1 MPERF
6 TAYIGGFLG
15 ASYGIELR
23 AGTLSYTSS
32 DRGRQNTKHARIT
45 PTAVEWREFRR
56 TLDDLKV
63 WQWRTDYPNQGT
75 ADGTQWSLDIAYADH
90 SVKSRGDNNYPQAN
104 GKPNGKPEATE
115 TFNRYLVAIS
125 KLIGGREFR

>member
-23 AGTLSYTSS
+23 AGTLTYTSS
-32 DRGRQNTKHARIT
+32 DRGRQNTRHVRVK
-45 PTAVEWREFRR
+45 PTAAEWREFRQ

-63 WQWRTDYPNQGT
+63 WQWRPDYPRHGT
-75 ADGTQWSLDIAYADH
+75 VDGTQWSLDIAYADH
-90 SVKSRGDNNYPQAN
+90 AVKCRGDNSYPEAN
-104 GKPNGKPEATE
+104 GTPNGKPESTP
-115 TFNRYLVAIS
+115 TFDRYLAAIT
-125 KLIGGREFR
+125 KLIGGRDFR